1 MKQTNKKQTIPL
13 KSNIKP
19 LYHTSIHFV
28 LAMLA
33 NEIRQEREI
42 KNITSTKEKLEL
54 SLLSYNGFLCRKP
67 KIIYTEFIT
76 IN

>member
-1 MKQTNKKQTIPL
+1 MKQTNKNQTIPL

-42 KNITSTKEKLEL
+42 KNITSTKEKIEL
-54 SLLSYNGFLCRKP
+54 SLLPYSMVFCVENP
-67 KIIYTEFIT
+67 K
-76 IN
+76 